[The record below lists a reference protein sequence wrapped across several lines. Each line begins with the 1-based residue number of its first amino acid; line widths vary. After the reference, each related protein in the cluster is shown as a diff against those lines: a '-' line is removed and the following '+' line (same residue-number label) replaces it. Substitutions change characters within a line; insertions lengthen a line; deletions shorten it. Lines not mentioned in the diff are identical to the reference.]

1 MKILN
6 LIIEIITSPFTL
18 LFRTKAQRNFS
29 KPVKS
34 VVVFAI
40 ALVITAVLLMLFY
53 YKELFNLW

>member
-53 YKELFNLW
+53 YKELFNL

>member
-40 ALVITAVLLMLFY
+40 ALVITALLLMLFY

>member
-18 LFRTKAQRNFS
+18 LFRTKAQRNIS

>member
-18 LFRTKAQRNFS
+18 LFRTKAQRNIS

-53 YKELFNLW
+53 YKELFNL